1 MMLQRSTAAVAIVFG
16 IVTLVVG
23 VRVLSGAD
31 PGYPVFRPLLIF
43 NVVMGVVYVLAG
55 LRAWR
60 DHRRGRA
67 WAGGITLL
75 NLVVLLVVLGA
86 YATGAGVASQSLAA
100 MSVRTLVW
108 GSLFLALSRVTR
120 RVGAAQAGPDDD
132 AWVVR
137 PVEDAPITIAAFYA
151 VDHDDIDRLL
161 GEFRTSR
168 GGEKP
173 AALDLYREFKA
184 RLERHIG
191 WEENILFPLFER
203 LSGLVDNGPTGVM
216 RSEHRTITALLD
228 SIDTTL
234 GQGEAN
240 IDADEAELLEVLA
253 SHNWKEENI
262 LYPLIDRQVSV
273 TDREAVFARMRAEAG
288 GA

>member
-1 MMLQRSTAAVAIVFG
+1 MMLQRSVAAIAIVFG
-16 IVTLVVG
+16 IVTVVAG
-23 VRVLSGAD
+23 GRVLSGAD
-31 PGYPVFRPLLIF
+31 PGYPVFRPLLLF

-55 LRAWR
+55 IRAWR

-75 NLVVLLVVLGA
+75 NLLVLLAVLGA
-86 YATGAGVASQSLAA
+86 SATGAGVAPESLVAL
-100 MSVRTLVW
+100 SVRTLVW

-120 RVGAAQAGPDDD
+120 RVDAARPAPDDD
-132 AWVVR
+132 AWVIR
-137 PVEDAPITIAAFYA
+137 PVEDAPVTIAAFYA

-161 GEFRTSR
+161 DEFRASR
-168 GGEKP
+168 GGGQP
-173 AALDLYREFKA
+173 AALALYREFKA

-191 WEENILFPLFER
+191 WEEDILFPLYER
-203 LSGLVDNGPTGVM
+203 LSGMVDNGPTVVM

-234 GQGEAN
+234 GQGKAS

-253 SHNWKEENI
+253 AHNWKEENI

-273 TDREAVFARMRAEAG
+273 AEREAVFARMRAEAG